1 MAGAAHNAMSLG
13 GRDTVSPLL
22 DDGFIHVDGE
32 THVLNYDTNIL
43 NLDDNREITPGAD
56 MDGDLEIPTTNTDS
70 LEEDADIEVNLIS
83 YPRILCARILK
94 LREAINEDDDEVEL
108 NFFIRK

>member
-1 MAGAAHNAMSLG
+1 MADTAHNAMSLG

-43 NLDDNREITPGAD
+43 NLDDNREVTPGAD
-56 MDGDLEIPTTNTDS
+56 MDGDLEIPTTTDS
-70 LEEDADIEVNLIS
+70 LEEDADIEVDS
-83 YPRILCARILK
+83 CSRIRVHTYYHRK
-94 LREAINEDDDEVEL
+94 V
-108 NFFIRK
+108 FIYI